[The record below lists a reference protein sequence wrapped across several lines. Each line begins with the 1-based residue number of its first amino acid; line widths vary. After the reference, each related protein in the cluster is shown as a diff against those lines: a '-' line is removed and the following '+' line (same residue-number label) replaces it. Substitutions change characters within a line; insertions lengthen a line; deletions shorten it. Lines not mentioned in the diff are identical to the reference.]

1 MAAQRVSRLELGPGE
16 VQSILRTLLYDGA
29 LERRERGGEEVFQAA
44 RDTAPETTAFTAIP
58 CGVCPV
64 SLPSACGPAAQQM
77 SHQNPSAWLDNLSA
91 RSFGRPK
98 TAALALVS
106 LWTASS
112 SICTEWHN
120 AMH

>member
-1 MAAQRVSRLELGPGE
+1 MLATQRVSRLELGPGE

-64 SLPSACGPAAQQM
+64 SRAAGQM
-77 SHQNPSAWLDNLSA
+77 SHQSQVHGLTDRL
-91 RSFGRPK
+91 
-98 TAALALVS
+98 
-106 LWTASS
+106 
-112 SICTEWHN
+112 
-120 AMH
+120 